1 MGLFQHSIRVM
12 HNALEKLQRGSQRR
26 TKQWVWS
33 IFEII
38 STKSLVVHCV
48 SNHNCES
55 LVNLLGPLFVISKK
69 LREILC
75 LNNIF
80 SDGSLRLGR
89 NNLYNS
95 SLQLCGRVVVIYQE
109 PMYGSVHLPQNMGA
123 YTQNPETLKLTKPKS
138 DTTKKR
144 IAFLSMLNS

>member
-1 MGLFQHSIRVM
+1 M

-55 LVNLLGPLFVISKK
+55 LVNLLGPLFVIPKK
-69 LREILC
+69 SREILC
-75 LNNIF
+75 LNNKF
-80 SDGSLRLGR
+80 SNGSLRLGR
-89 NNLYNS
+89 NNLYVHWFLVWQGCSHLTRTNVWVGS
-95 SLQLCGRVVVIYQE
+95 PPLEHGSL
-109 PMYGSVHLPQNMGA
+109 HLESRN
-123 YTQNPETLKLTKPKS
+123 TK
-138 DTTKKR
+138 TNR
-144 IAFLSMLNS
+144 A